1 MTHIPGLMSSNSMGS
16 SWCCIETPFFT
27 TLSLSLNSESDK
39 MLESFN
45 FHHFHL
51 VEQLLPFYCEMEQKY
66 VVYQDR
72 NYVRNKKVEYCLFCS
87 SFLYLFLWEE
97 KEKQRFFLKNDSYLS
112 ITVLIAWREN
122 YDLASHLASRLCAVT
137 FQNWFTFRTI
147 TQVKCITF
155 TTLLDTNITVSASKE
170 SF

>member
-1 MTHIPGLMSSNSMGS
+1 MTHIPGLMSSNGMGL

-51 VEQLLPFYCEMEQKY
+51 VEQLLPFSCEMEQKY

-72 NYVRNKKVEYCLFCS
+72 NYARNKKVEYCLFCP

-97 KEKQRFFLKNDSYLS
+97 KEKQRFFKRKWLIYLS
-112 ITVLIAWREN
+112 LFSLHEGKIMTWPPILQAIFVQSLFKT
-122 YDLASHLASRLCAVT
+122 DLHSE
-137 FQNWFTFRTI
+137 Q
-147 TQVKCITF
+147 
-155 TTLLDTNITVSASKE
+155 
-170 SF
+170 

>member
-1 MTHIPGLMSSNSMGS
+1 MRLFSILVNLCLIWWDFCPVDFFYIKTLISWVGASVDLCFTFAKNFSSEITMTHIPGLMSSNSMGS

-51 VEQLLPFYCEMEQKY
+51 VEQLLPFSCEIEQKC

-72 NYVRNKKVEYCLFCS
+72 NYARNKKVEYCLFCS
-87 SFLYLFLWEE
+87 SFLYLFMLEE
-97 KEKQRFFLKNDSYLS
+97 KEKQR
-112 ITVLIAWREN
+112 
-122 YDLASHLASRLCAVT
+122 
-137 FQNWFTFRTI
+137 
-147 TQVKCITF
+147 
-155 TTLLDTNITVSASKE
+155 
-170 SF
+170 

>member
-1 MTHIPGLMSSNSMGS
+1 MTHIPGLMSSNGMSL

-39 MLESFN
+39 MLESFS

-51 VEQLLPFYCEMEQKY
+51 VKQLLPFSCEMEQKY

-72 NYVRNKKVEYCLFCS
+72 NYARNKKVEYCLFCP

-97 KEKQRFFLKNDSYLS
+97 KEKQRFFKRKWLIFIYHCSYCLKGKLWLGQPSSKSSLCSHFSKLIYIQNNNAGQMHHIYRFAWYKHIYL
-112 ITVLIAWREN
+112 
-122 YDLASHLASRLCAVT
+122 
-137 FQNWFTFRTI
+137 
-147 TQVKCITF
+147 CI
-155 TTLLDTNITVSASKE
+155 
-170 SF
+170 